1 MEHQALRAVLLTFL
15 VATVVPCAA
24 SDANGPEREPDF
36 IVTIGP
42 KGVEENT
49 QQVFFLGPSAT
60 LRVADESGKAIFLPQ
75 PASPD
80 QDTEPSYN
88 LAYVYENGHCNFEKI
103 LSYKDAFPGFPRQ
116 GWVRTVSN
124 GSTLGKSPG
133 NSFPIYTFT
142 NPPAEYL
149 TGVVSFCVRF
159 TAPFA
164 VTTTTTMSPTTATV
178 TPTFPATPTHDDSA
192 PSTESGGSSSQGG
205 DSESALPGAGGGGVS
220 PEEPHGDAAPP
231 SAPDG
236 DGGSSSSGEN
246 SQPQQTPTLPPQAD
260 NGDGTPSGSEDSQN
274 SPEDNAE
281 GAEGGGDDGS
291 AGSSQGETG
300 PSGQQTQTDSPD
312 IQSTSSGDE
321 PAKNELPQGVTNNVS
336 PTPSDVSV
344 TSPGKDQEQ
353 IQASGS
359 LTLEAGSVDISAQ
372 GSDVA
377 AGGARLRRLSDTDV
391 STEKYL
397 TIVVHSAAWC
407 LSAGSLGLSAAV
419 LSMTGALL
427 SSVSV

>member
-24 SDANGPEREPDF
+24 SDANGSERDPDF
-36 IVTIGP
+36 IVTIGS
-42 KGVEENT
+42 KGVEENS

-80 QDTEPSYN
+80 HDTEPSYN
-88 LAYVYENGHCNFEKI
+88 LAYVYENGHCNFEKT
-103 LSYKDAFPGFPRQ
+103 LAYKDAFPGFPRQ

-178 TPTFPATPTHDDSA
+178 TPSFPATPTHDASA

-205 DSESALPGAGGGGVS
+205 DSESVPPGAGGGGLS
-220 PEEPHGDAAPP
+220 PEQPEGDASPP
-231 SAPDG
+231 SAPNG
-236 DGGSSSSGEN
+236 NGGSSNSGDN
-246 SQPQQTPTLPPQAD
+246 SQPQQTPTVPPHAD
-260 NGDGTPSGSEDSQN
+260 NGDGTPSGSEESHN
-274 SPEDNAE
+274 LPEDH
-281 GAEGGGDDGS
+281 AEGGGEDGS
-291 AGSSQGETG
+291 AGPSQGGTG
-300 PSGQQTQTDSPD
+300 PSGQQTETGSSD
-312 IQSTSSGDE
+312 IQSPSSGAE
-321 PAKNELPQGVTNNVS
+321 PAKNELSQGVTNNVS
-336 PTPSDVSV
+336 PTPSDMSV
-344 TSPGKDQEQ
+344 TSPGKNQEQ

-359 LTLEAGSVDISAQ
+359 LTPEAGPVDIAAQ
-372 GSDVA
+372 GSDAA
-377 AGGARLRRLSDTDV
+377 AGGARLRRLSDTEA
-391 STEKYL
+391 STVKYL
-397 TIVVHSAAWC
+397 TIVVHSAAGC

-427 SSVSV
+427 SSISV